1 VAETTIEIVFN
12 HFPILAASIARKAD
26 AICEKTAEAVQ
37 AHAVMLIQSPP
48 KTGRTYA
55 RSAIKRR
62 LSKKDVVFDV
72 TMFGKTRQ
80 YTQYGLAVTKSS
92 RSDNLYKTIGYTFH
106 RASAPGEAPA
116 TDTGLLA
123 TSGYTEKKGSADY
136 EVGFTAE
143 YAQKLEFGTPG
154 GKIAPRPFL
163 RPAVEQH
170 REGFL
175 TALAEATAGD
185 SSLPDAAGGGGGAT

>member
-12 HFPILAASIARKAD
+12 HFPILGAGMARRAD
-26 AICEKTAEAVQ
+26 EVCEKTAEAIQV
-37 AHAVMLIQSPP
+37 HAVTLIQSPP
-48 KTGRTYA
+48 KSGRTYA

-92 RSDNLYKTIGYTFH
+92 RSANLYKTIGYTFH

-123 TSGYTEKKGSADY
+123 TSGYTEKKGTADH

-163 RPAVEQH
+163 RPAIEQY
-170 REGFL
+170 RDGFI
-175 TALAEATAGD
+175 AAMREATAGGD
-185 SSLPDAAGGGGGAT
+185 ELPDAAGGGGGAT